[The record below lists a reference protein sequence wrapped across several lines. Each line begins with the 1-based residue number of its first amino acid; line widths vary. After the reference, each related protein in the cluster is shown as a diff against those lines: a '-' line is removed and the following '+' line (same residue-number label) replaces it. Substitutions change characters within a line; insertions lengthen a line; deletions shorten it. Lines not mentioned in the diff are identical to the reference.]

1 MRGIYRCT
9 IGLTNDPR
17 TSKLVPMTD
26 EQLKIRNQRFMNAG
40 FIPDYELDGFVVD
53 GFGAW
58 MGDIT
63 PTDEFNGSYFQPF
76 FELGYNIVLGPK
88 GPDSVNNSVG
98 VFCKNYKE
106 MLNNKDARTSKH
118 LK

>member
-9 IGLTNDPR
+9 IGLTND
-17 TSKLVPMTD
+17 SKTGELVPMTD
-26 EQLKIRNQRFMNAG
+26 EQLKIRNQKFMDAG
-40 FIPDYELDGFVVD
+40 FIPNYELDGFVVD

-63 PTDEFNGSYFQPF
+63 PTDELNGSYFQPF

-88 GPDSVNNSVG
+88 GPNSTSDSVG
-98 VFCKNYKE
+98 IFCKNYKE
-106 MLNNKDARTSKH
+106 LLKNEGTKNCKYSK
-118 LK
+118 